1 MPNGT
6 PHRVVLYER
15 LGCHLCEDAAVLL
28 DRFIG
33 ADAYERI
40 EIEPDDDLLLRYG
53 HRIPVIT
60 LDGIDRLELLI
71 DAGQVRALAAELQGR
86 APA

>member
-1 MPNGT
+1 MPNRT
-6 PHRVVLYER
+6 SRRVVLYER
-15 LGCHLCEDAAVLL
+15 VGCHLCEDAAALL

-33 ADAYERI
+33 ADAYDRV
-40 EIEPDDDLLLRYG
+40 EIEADDDLLVRYG

-60 LDGIDRLELLI
+60 LDGVERLELLI
-71 DAGQVRALAAELQGR
+71 DAGQVRALAGELQGR

>member
-1 MPNGT
+1 MPKPT
-6 PHRVVLYER
+6 PRRVVLYER

-60 LDGIDRLELLI
+60 LDGVERLELLI
-71 DAGQVRALAAELQGR
+71 DAEQVRALAAELHNTP
-86 APA
+86 PA